1 MTKFI
6 QSKWRVGLSLFFL
19 DAITLIALFNF
30 FTVIRRGGDLQY
42 EDPVLLLILPLAF
55 TFIALY
61 IVNGYSLKTNF
72 ISLNYAVEH
81 ILSCV
86 AAAGLTVISIYSF
99 TLVPANQFSRAV
111 LPLSFLTFP
120 FLSLFYRRLFF
131 QKAANLF
138 GHRYFLILGSG
149 DLARKFYQDC
159 KKSKIK
165 HGFRVVDINSAN
177 VGKPMNGENS
187 PIIQSD
193 LIKELKLFGH
203 RIDGIII
210 AEDRRGVKED
220 VLEKLIFSHFQGT
233 PVYSIEEFYD
243 NYFHKIPFDIV
254 RPHILLRGGF
264 HLARSKDFENFK
276 RLTDITISFIALV
289 LASPLLL
296 IIAILVRLDSKG
308 PVIFKQERVGKNN
321 ISFMV
326 NKFRT
331 MQYEP
336 EHKGDLYTQSNDQR
350 ITRMG
355 KWLRQ
360 YRLDELPQIINVLK
374 GDMSFIGP
382 RAEWI
387 KLTKTYEEKIQCY
400 DIRHLVKP
408 GITGWAQV
416 NYPYGAN
423 IQDTITK
430 FEYDLY
436 YIRHYSLKLD
446 AAIILKTIYT
456 VLFGKGL

>member
-1 MTKFI
+1 
-6 QSKWRVGLSLFFL
+6 
-19 DAITLIALFNF
+19 
-30 FTVIRRGGDLQY
+30 
-42 EDPVLLLILPLAF
+42 
-55 TFIALY
+55 
-61 IVNGYSLKTNF
+61 
-72 ISLNYAVEH
+72 
-81 ILSCV
+81 
-86 AAAGLTVISIYSF
+86 
-99 TLVPANQFSRAV
+99 
-111 LPLSFLTFP
+111 
-120 FLSLFYRRLFF
+120 
-131 QKAANLF
+131 
-138 GHRYFLILGSG
+138 
-149 DLARKFYQDC
+149 
-159 KKSKIK
+159 
-165 HGFRVVDINSAN
+165 VVDIKP
-177 VGKPMNGENS
+177 GKEGKSLNGENS

-193 LIKELKLFGH
+193 LIKELKLFGQ
-203 RIDGIII
+203 RIDAIII

-220 VLEKLIFSHFQGT
+220 VLEKLILSHFQGT

-243 NYFHKIPFDIV
+243 IYFHKIPFDIV

-276 RLTDITISFIALV
+276 RLTDVTISFMAL
-289 LASPLLL
+289 LLSSPLLI
-296 IIAILVRLDSKG
+296 IIAILVKLDSKG

-321 ISFMV
+321 TSFMV

-331 MQYEP
+331 MEHHT
-336 EHKGDLYTQSNDQR
+336 EHKGDLYTRANDNR

-355 KWLRQ
+355 KWLRL
-360 YRLDELPQIINVLK
+360 YRLDELPQIINVLR

-387 KLTKTYEEKIQCY
+387 ELTKIYEEKIQCY

-416 NYPYGAN
+416 NYPYGEN

-446 AAIILKTIYT
+446 AAIILKTVFT
-456 VLFGKGL
+456 VLFGGKL

>member
-1 MTKFI
+1 MLCC
-6 QSKWRVGLSLFFL
+6 VNLSFYNNGFP
-19 DAITLIALFNF
+19 NN
-30 FTVIRRGGDLQY
+30 IRTT
-42 EDPVLLLILPLAF
+42 E
-55 TFIALY
+55 
-61 IVNGYSLKTNF
+61 
-72 ISLNYAVEH
+72 
-81 ILSCV
+81 
-86 AAAGLTVISIYSF
+86 
-99 TLVPANQFSRAV
+99 LVNQFSRTV

-131 QKAANLF
+131 QKAASLF

-149 DLARKFYQDC
+149 DMARKFYLDC

-165 HGFRVVDINSAN
+165 HGFRVVDIKS
-177 VGKPMNGENS
+177 GKEGQSMVGENS

-193 LIKELKLFGH
+193 LIKELKLFGQ
-203 RIDGIII
+203 RIDAIII

-243 NYFHKIPFDIV
+243 IYFHKIPFDIV

-276 RLTDITISFIALV
+276 RLTDVTISFLGLIIS
-289 LASPLLL
+289 SPLLI
-296 IIAILVRLDSKG
+296 IIAILVKLDSKG
-308 PVIFKQERVGKNN
+308 PVIYKQERVGKNN

-331 MQYEP
+331 MEHHT
-336 EHKGDLYTQSNDQR
+336 EHKGDLYTRANDQR

-355 KWLRQ
+355 KWLRL
-360 YRLDELPQIINVLK
+360 YRLDELPQIINVLR
-374 GDMSFIGP
+374 GEMSFIGP

-387 KLTKTYEEKIQCY
+387 ELTKIYEEKIQCY

-416 NYPYGAN
+416 NYPYGEN

-446 AAIILKTIYT
+446 AAIILKTVFT
-456 VLFGKGL
+456 VLFGGKL